1 MSPPPPTPITREG
14 VEAAY
19 RFLLGRAP
27 ENEKAYEYG
36 LSAGSV
42 ERLRRWIIQGPEFA
56 GRMRRDIPHA
66 LRRWMLEE
74 MQAAP
79 AEPAAPA
86 AEGPP
91 RIVFLHIEKTAGT
104 AIRTAI
110 GPLIGGRRIWD
121 HIRDG
126 RPGDATPEQLADYG
140 LVAGH
145 FTISDAR
152 HVPAPRR
159 IFTILREPRERLVSL
174 CHYYA
179 RHTEAGAAVP
189 GREVMQIARGCT
201 FEEFLALPN
210 PLVRNSVQNV
220 MTCMLAGDYRP
231 VGPDAYAPVWAGPRA
246 AISGPQLLARA
257 LSNLLALDFIGFA
270 DRLEEDRAA
279 LMSALGLPD
288 PGAFPRV
295 NTKELVDDRLEP
307 RPEPEITPRAA
318 TLIEAATDLDQM
330 LYAMARRH
338 RGV

>member
-1 MSPPPPTPITREG
+1 MTQRTPITRDG

-42 ERLRRWIIQGPEFA
+42 EKLRRWIIQGPEFA
-56 GRMRRDIPHA
+56 GRIRRDIPHA

-79 AEPAAPA
+79 AETAGAPV
-86 AEGPP
+86 EGPP

-104 AIRTAI
+104 AIRSAI
-110 GPLIGGRRIWD
+110 GPLLGDRRVWD
-121 HIRDG
+121 HIQDG
-126 RPGDATPEQLADYG
+126 RPGDATPEDLLACG

-145 FTISDAR
+145 FTITDAR

-159 IFTILREPRERLVSL
+159 IFTVLREPRERLVSL

-179 RHTEAGAAVP
+179 RHTEAGAAVR

-201 FEEFLALPN
+201 LEDFLALPN

-220 MTCMLAGDYRP
+220 MTCMLAGDFRP
-231 VGPDAYAPVWAGPRA
+231 VGPDAYAPVWGGPRA

-257 LSNLLALDFIGFA
+257 LSNLFALDFIGFV

-279 LMSALGLPD
+279 LMAALGLPD

-295 NTKELVDDRLEP
+295 NTKQLVDERLEA

-318 TLIEAATDLDQM
+318 ALIDAATDLDRM
-330 LYAMARRH
+330 LYDLARRH